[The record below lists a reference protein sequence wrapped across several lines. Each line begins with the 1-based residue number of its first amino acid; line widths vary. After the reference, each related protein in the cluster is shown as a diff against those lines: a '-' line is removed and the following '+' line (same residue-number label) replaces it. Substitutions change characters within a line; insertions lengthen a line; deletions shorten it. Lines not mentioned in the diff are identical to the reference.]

1 MVNNTDDSVPLVLGE
16 FYVEEARDLD
26 ESVQQWFRAW
36 PNDHGCPP
44 GVPDELWSELSKP
57 MQELVT
63 IKKVLRGFRK
73 VLF

>member
-1 MVNNTDDSVPLVLGE
+1 MVDDTVPLILGE
-16 FYVEEARDLD
+16 LYVEEAGKLD
-26 ESVQQWFRAW
+26 RRAQQWFRAW

-44 GVPDELWSELSKP
+44 GVPEELWNGLSKP